1 MNEIEAR
8 KELSRRLVFGDEAQ
22 IRAIRFLDAV
32 EEVVEAIKSEPECK
46 ECHGN
51 GQIYEYDADCEDCGG
66 EGCEECEYL
75 EDFLEDCLFCQ
86 GTGHFA
92 NDLPECSEDVMKAA
106 LDRVRR
112 ELRRG

>member
-32 EEVVEAIKSEPECK
+32 EEVVEAIKSEPECE
-46 ECHGN
+46 ECQVN

-66 EGCEECEYL
+66 EGCEECEYP
-75 EDFLEDCLFCQ
+75 EDCLVCQ

-106 LDRVRR
+106 LARVQR